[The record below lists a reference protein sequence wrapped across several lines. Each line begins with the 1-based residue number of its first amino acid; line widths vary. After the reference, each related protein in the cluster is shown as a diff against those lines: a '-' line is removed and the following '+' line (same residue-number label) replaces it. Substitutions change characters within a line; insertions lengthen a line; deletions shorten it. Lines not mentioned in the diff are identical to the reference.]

1 MTTMASTNKAIAVQR
16 WLLVGVL
23 ASAAFL
29 GTRHVVFGEEGS
41 YSCCGDSTCTY
52 LHAGCACP
60 SGDGQCEFAR
70 CGSSYDHCCQQRC
83 FSP

>member
-29 GTRHVVFGEEGS
+29 GTRHVVFGDDWGGV
-41 YSCCGDSTCTY
+41 YNCCGESGCTI
-52 LHAGCACP
+52 LHALCACP
-60 SGDGQCEFAR
+60 NGDSDCAR
-70 CGSSYDHCCQQRC
+70 HCGSTTQCCPNRC
-83 FSP
+83 NH